1 MNEQFQQALD
11 FANYRQTLS
20 SQKRLLKEKAE
31 ARLTFGYN
39 GGLFKID
46 QTLLNF
52 VHTLIDMGRTHNVV
66 LLDSNDNPVL
76 IKDVEVFKDEVFD
89 RYFTT
94 SFEYYEEY
102 KEFSKKRSVEKL
114 LND

>member
-11 FANYRQTLS
+11 FANYRQTLAS
-20 SQKRLLKEKAE
+20 KKRLLKEKAE
-31 ARLTFGYN
+31 ANLTFGYN
-39 GGLFKID
+39 GGLFKIN

-52 VHTLIDMGRTHNVV
+52 VHTLLSMDRTHNVV
-66 LLDSNDNPVL
+66 LLDNNDNPIL
-76 IKDVEVFKDEVFD
+76 IEDVEAFKDEIFD

-94 SFEYYEEY
+94 SFQYYEEY